1 VIRDPLVSLLTSL
14 LLAVATLAGL
24 AGRLLM
30 FVTHWIG
37 RESGRASVWVAQ
49 LHSVDWKLRREEE
62 RFERLRQER

>member
-1 VIRDPLVSLLTSL
+1 MRDVGVSLLTSL

-37 RESGRASVWVAQ
+37 RESGRASVWVAR
-49 LHSVDWKLRREEE
+49 LHSASWRQRKED
-62 RFERLRQER
+62 ERLERLMQER

>member
-1 VIRDPLVSLLTSL
+1 VRDLAVSLLTSF

-49 LHSVDWKLRREEE
+49 LHSASWRQRKED
-62 RFERLRQER
+62 ERLERLMQER